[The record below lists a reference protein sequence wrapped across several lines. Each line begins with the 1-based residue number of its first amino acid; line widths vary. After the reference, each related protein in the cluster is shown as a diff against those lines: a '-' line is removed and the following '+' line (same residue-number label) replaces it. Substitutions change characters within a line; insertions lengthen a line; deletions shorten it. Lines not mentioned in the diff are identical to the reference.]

1 MLGLSLLGKHLGPKP
16 NGVSEMF
23 RTTEIRRALAKRD
36 TKRLRE
42 LLNGTVNDEK
52 NARELLRLIRHTG
65 CLIDVYGG
73 YREADWLKALI
84 EVLTDALSGRPLN
97 VLSSLIGEA
106 LIITLIFRHIKDAVK
121 TLDVSALP
129 PAQQAWAVI
138 AWASSHVEIIH
149 ERSLVP
155 PKQVPLLARAGANT
169 LDAGDGR
176 TFDVDSILA
185 GTEQFL
191 RMTLS
196 MLAYENGWWDQQG
209 KLAIPQDAVPPEVDV
224 DVAGSHIYLASIWD
238 LVLSASETLRFWGE
252 SVDMASVSTDDATE
266 EKSTQIK
273 FNLHL
278 DTHLYFEIARLRV
291 MQIEID
297 THMYSLG
304 LPEPDYGDMDAETIS
319 LPPNDFISFD
329 ELSTHVTLDMLYHL
343 DLGEGTKIN
352 GLNPAVLT
360 RGYAVLRRCY
370 AQEFGQADL
379 SLVEIDQP
387 RLVQALRNCSL
398 SDSEI
403 KAFLATATFGRDSKD
418 LFDCPIIAS
427 DNGKLYLLR
436 SLSQFASLP
445 RVIVSRLT
453 SLRSKFE
460 NKGPRFELEVID
472 EFVENGVPAKGFTF
486 TIGAEEY
493 QFDCVVLWDDYVF
506 VLECKNYLLPSE
518 SAAQEFYF
526 MEAMDDATR
535 QVQRLTSALQEN
547 PEKLLEQFEA
557 VPEDLT
563 FVPVILNAMPF
574 STDEQRNGV
583 YMYDYSALNRFFE
596 GKISVNQP
604 IKTDEGWI
612 RVEHVVKKLW
622 EGPSPT
628 AIDLIS
634 QMTMPVQLAGEFPRW
649 HEQGLVVGLSGNIS
663 MILPILQKEATSSK
677 DMFKAIGVSDEVADR
692 MLELGNEIHSKLT
705 GSSRSEMP
713 DKDESSLTD
722 L

>member
-1 MLGLSLLGKHLGPKP
+1 
-16 NGVSEMF
+16 MF
-23 RTTEIRRALAKRD
+23 RKTKIRQALAKRD
-36 TKRLRE
+36 AKRLRE
-42 LLNGTVNDEK
+42 LLNGTVDDEE
-52 NARELLRLIRHTG
+52 NASELLRLIRHTG

-84 EVLTDALSGRPLN
+84 EVLTNALSGPSLGA
-97 VLSSLIGEA
+97 LASLIAEA
-106 LIITLIFRHIKDAVK
+106 LTITLIFRQIKDAVK
-121 TLDVSALP
+121 KLDVSALP

-138 AWASSHVEIIH
+138 TWASSHVGIIH
-149 ERSLVP
+149 EKSLAP

-169 LDAGDGR
+169 FDAGDGR

-209 KLAIPQDAVPPEVDV
+209 KLVIPQDAVPPEVNAN
-224 DVAGSHIYLASIWD
+224 VAGSHINLASIWG
-238 LVLSASETLRFWGE
+238 LVLGASETLRFWGE
-252 SVDMASVSTDDATE
+252 SVDMASVSTEDVTK
-266 EKSTQIK
+266 EKCTQIT
-273 FNLHL
+273 FDLHL
-278 DTHLYFEIARLRV
+278 GTHLYFEIARLRV

-297 THMYSLG
+297 THMYSRG
-304 LPEPDYGDMDAETIS
+304 LPEPDYRDMDAELIPLPPSGFIS
-319 LPPNDFISFD
+319 LD
-329 ELSTHVTLDMLYHL
+329 ELSTHVTLDMLYHF

-379 SLVEIDQP
+379 SVVEIDRP
-387 RLVQALRNCSL
+387 RVVQALRNGSL

-403 KAFLATATFGRDSKD
+403 EAFLATVTFGRDSKD
-418 LFDCPIIAS
+418 LFDCPVIAS
-427 DNGKLYLLR
+427 DDGKLYLLR
-436 SLSQFASLP
+436 SFSQFASLP

-460 NKGPRFELEVID
+460 NKGSRFELEVID

-493 QFDCVVLWDDYVF
+493 QFDCVVLWENYLF
-506 VLECKNYLLPSE
+506 VLECKNYLLPSD

-526 MEAMDDATR
+526 MEAMNDATQ

-547 PEKLLEQFEA
+547 RDKLLEQFET
-557 VPEDLT
+557 VPEDPI
-563 FVPVILNAMPF
+563 FVPIILNAMPF
-574 STDEQRNGV
+574 SMDEQRNGV
-583 YMYDYSALNRFFE
+583 YLYDYSALNRFFD
-596 GKISVNQP
+596 GKISVNQA

-612 RVEHVVKKLW
+612 RVEHVVKRLW
-622 EGPSPT
+622 EGPNPRPT
-628 AIDLIS
+628 DFIS
-634 QMTMPVQLAGEFPRW
+634 QMTMPVQLGAEFPRW
-649 HEQGLVVGLSGNIS
+649 HEQGLVVALSDDVS
-663 MILPILQKEATSSK
+663 MVVPILQKEATSSK
-677 DMFKAIGVSDEVADR
+677 EFLQAIRVSDEVADR

-705 GSSRSEMP
+705 GSSMSKMP
-713 DKDESSLTD
+713 DEEE
-722 L
+722 